1 MNNLIIRAAAL
12 LIHILV
18 NVILITWLMQSD
30 LTGSWLIFAGF
41 LLLLL
46 VLFYLLVI
54 HLISF
59 LQFIKTKTR

>member
-1 MNNLIIRAAAL
+1 MNNLIIRASAL

-30 LTGSWLIFAGF
+30 LTGSWLTFAGF
-41 LLLLL
+41 ILLLL

-59 LQFIKTKTR
+59 FQFIKTKTR